1 MRNFVKV
8 ELGSR
13 GEVEN
18 VEVVSTTYELIE
30 DEYDDKYDD
39 LSVDNDDVPYLEE
52 FSSIEKYEE
61 KGVVVYGFTEEDST
75 YYIEYDKNESLCDK
89 LVLGFEENGEF
100 ITVLEDGIEDLFKL
114 VN

>member
-1 MRNFVKV
+1 MKKFLKV

-18 VEVVSTTYELIE
+18 VEFVSTTYELIQ

-39 LSVDNDDVPYLEE
+39 LSIDNDDVPYLEE
-52 FSSIEKYEE
+52 FSSIEMNEE

-75 YYIEYDKNESLCDK
+75 FYVECDKHEDFCSVFMYGWENESEDFENGIEY
-89 LVLGFEENGEF
+89 
-100 ITVLEDGIEDLFKL
+100 LFKL

>member
-1 MRNFVKV
+1 MKKFLKV

-18 VEVVSTTYELIE
+18 VEVVLTTYDLIE

-39 LSVDNDDVPYLEE
+39 LSVDNDDIPYLEE
-52 FSSIEKYEE
+52 FSSIESYEE

-75 YYIEYDKNESLCDK
+75 YYIEYDKNRDLCDK
-89 LVLGFEENGEF
+89 LVVGFVENDSL
-100 ITVLEDGIEDLFKL
+100 LEDGIEDLFKL

>member
-13 GEVEN
+13 SEVEN
-18 VEVVSTTYELIE
+18 IEVVLTTYDLIE
-30 DEYDDKYDD
+30 DEYDDRYSD
-39 LSVDNDDVPYLEE
+39 LSVDVDDIPYLEE

-75 YYIEYDKNESLCDK
+75 FYIEYDKNKVLCDK
-89 LVLGFEENGEF
+89 LVLGFVENDE
-100 ITVLEDGIEDLFKL
+100 VLEDGIEDLFKL